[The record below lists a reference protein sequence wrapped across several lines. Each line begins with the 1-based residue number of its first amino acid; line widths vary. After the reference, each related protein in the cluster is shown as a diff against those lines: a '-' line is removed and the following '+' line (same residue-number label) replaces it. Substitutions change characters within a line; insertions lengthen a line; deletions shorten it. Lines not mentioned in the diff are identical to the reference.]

1 MDLHRQLAL
10 RDSEEA
16 AVVGGLAAAVAAVG
30 VVLAD
35 VPDSMEPVGV
45 AVGTWVVFL
54 GLVAALALARE

>member
-10 RDSEEA
+10 RDREEA

-35 VPDSMEPVGV
+35 VPEPMEPVGV